1 MSYRSALSASFP
13 GGSLPKI
20 NFLHNH
26 LGDNTSDAGT
36 PIERCRRPTI
46 AWPSS
51 TTTAASTPTAAA
63 AAAAAATAGHFQSS
77 DAAVVIAEET
87 DEQQQQQQQQQ
98 QLTEPLLL
106 PASPVK
112 EVGVVVD
119 GVQQRWGSGL
129 WFELRMVLL
138 LALPTVI
145 TSAAQQV
152 IIITSQVITLPV
164 RVQYLTTVPHL
175 HLACLVWTRAQI
187 DIT

>member
-20 NFLHNH
+20 NFLHSH

-51 TTTAASTPTAAA
+51 TTAAASTPTAAA
-63 AAAAAATAGHFQSS
+63 AAATTTVHFQSP

-87 DEQQQQQQQQQ
+87 EEQQQQ

-112 EVGVVVD
+112 EPS
-119 GVQQRWGSGL
+119 VQQQWGSGL

-152 IIITSQVITLPV
+152 IIITSQVGSV
-164 RVQYLTTVPHL
+164 RLYPYALNIELSWTVL
-175 HLACLVWTRAQI
+175 HLESALLVCCSLI
-187 DIT
+187 I

>member
-13 GGSLPKI
+13 GGSLPKL
-20 NFLHNH
+20 NFLHSH

-51 TTTAASTPTAAA
+51 TTAATPTAAA
-63 AAAAAATAGHFQSS
+63 AAAAAAAHFQSP
-77 DAAVVIAEET
+77 DADVVIAEET
-87 DEQQQQQQQQQ
+87 YEQQQQQ
-98 QLTEPLLL
+98 LSEPLLL
-106 PASPVK
+106 PVSPVK
-112 EVGVVVD
+112 EAGVVVD

-152 IIITSQVITLPV
+152 IIITSQVWLCAS
-164 RVQYLTTVPHL
+164 VPMHVHSSTDVHISRQL
-175 HLACLVWTRAQI
+175 CYM
-187 DIT
+187 